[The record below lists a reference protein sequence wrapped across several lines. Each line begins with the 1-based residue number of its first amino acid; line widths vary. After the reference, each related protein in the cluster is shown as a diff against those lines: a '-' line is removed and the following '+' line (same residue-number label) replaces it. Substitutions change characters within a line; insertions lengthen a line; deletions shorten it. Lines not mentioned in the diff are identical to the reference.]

1 MLPSY
6 SVMRL
11 RHGLVRLLLPFIGV
25 APTPGATLEQ
35 MSLDDLVEKSTA
47 IVRARAG
54 DHRAV
59 QDGALI
65 YTHTAFEVV
74 EQWKGEPLGRSEVAL
89 PGGRVGGLSQRFGG
103 VPELEKGKEYVIFLW
118 RGPSGRTQITGLSQ
132 GLFEVELTPNGE
144 VLVRRKPNADLLL
157 QPGSSVSVPNAGIT
171 MPLDHLAAQVRT
183 ILQDRGAP
191 AP

>member
-1 MLPSY
+1 
-6 SVMRL
+6 MRF
-11 RHGLVRLLLPFIGV
+11 RDGLVCLLLLVIGV
-25 APTPGATLEQ
+25 APAPGATLEQ

-54 DHRAV
+54 GHRAV
-59 QDGALI
+59 QAGALI
-65 YTHTAFEVV
+65 YTHTTIEVL

-103 VPELEKGKEYVIFLW
+103 VPELESGKEYVIFLW

-132 GLFEVELTPNGE
+132 GLFEVERTRNGE

-157 QPGSSVSVPNAGIT
+157 QPGSSVAAPSAGIT
-171 MPLDHLAAQVRT
+171 MPLDHLAAKIRA

-191 AP
+191 VP